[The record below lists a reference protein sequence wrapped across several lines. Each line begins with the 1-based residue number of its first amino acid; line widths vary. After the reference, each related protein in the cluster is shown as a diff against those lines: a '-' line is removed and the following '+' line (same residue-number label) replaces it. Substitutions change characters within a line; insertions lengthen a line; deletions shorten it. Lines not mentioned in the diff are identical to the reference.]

1 MTTLRQHLQFLLA
14 SRFSVVPVALLIS
27 CLVLAA
33 APAFAVTDNA
43 ARQPMPVQLGTSGG
57 NVMDGTHQVCCSG
70 TLGALIQLNGVPQIL
85 SNNHVLARS
94 GLAGSGEPVSQPGL
108 VDTGCSARPSRAVAY
123 FRRDWVPL
131 GASNVDVAVAR
142 VVRGKVDSSGTIL
155 GLGVPCTTMLDP
167 AVGLAVQKSGRTSG
181 VTSGTI
187 QAIDAEVTVDYQQ
200 GCASG
205 PYTARRFERQVV
217 IGPQD
222 FSSAGDSGSLILST
236 DMRPI
241 ALLFAGSATVT
252 LAHPIKDVA
261 DAFESAGVKFALVG
275 ADCSAGSTGN
285 GTGAVAAAATNVHAG
300 PSAAVLATASAVK
313 ARHTEALFA
322 QPGVLGVGVGR
333 ADDDPAAAAIVV
345 FVDEASAAPAALPE
359 QLEGVKLRVI
369 PTGRFVAR

>member
-1 MTTLRQHLQFLLA
+1 MKTPRQHVQFLV
-14 SRFSVVPVALLIS
+14 SRFSVVPVGLLIA
-27 CLVLAA
+27 CLALATA

-57 NVMDGTHQVCCSG
+57 NAMDGTHQACCSG

-94 GLAGSGEPVSQPGL
+94 GLAGSGELVTQPGL
-108 VDTGCSARPSRAVAY
+108 VDTGCSARPGRAVAY
-123 FRRDWVPL
+123 FRRDWLPL
-131 GASNVDVAVAR
+131 GANNVDVAVAR
-142 VVRGKVDSSGTIL
+142 VVRGKVDASGTIL
-155 GLGVPCTTMLDP
+155 GLGVPCTAMLDP

-187 QAIDAEVTVDYQQ
+187 QAIDSEVTVDYQQ
-200 GCASG
+200 GCVSG
-205 PYTARRFERQVV
+205 PYTTRRFENQVV

-236 DMRPI
+236 DMRPV

-261 DAFESAGVKFALVG
+261 GAFESLGVSFAMVG
-275 ADCSAGSTGN
+275 ADCSAGSS
-285 GTGAVAAAATNVHAG
+285 GTGATAAAATNVHAA
-300 PSAAVLATASAVK
+300 PSPAALAAASAVK
-313 ARHTEALFA
+313 GRHKEALFA

-345 FVDEASAAPAALPE
+345 FVDEASAAPPALPE
-359 QLEGVKLRVI
+359 QLEGVKVKI
-369 PTGRFVAR
+369 VPTGRFVAR